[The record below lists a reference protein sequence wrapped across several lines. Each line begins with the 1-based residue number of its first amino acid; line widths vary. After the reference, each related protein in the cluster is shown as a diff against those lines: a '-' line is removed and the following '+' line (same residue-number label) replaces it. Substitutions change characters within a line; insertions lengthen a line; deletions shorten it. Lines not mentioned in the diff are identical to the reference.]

1 MILDVWVSKHGGT
14 FIRDTLTFDEAVLT
28 VVIDD
33 DEVCLKLVTG
43 FGSLLLTDGGVVVL
57 ETGGTVLGPALR
69 AWPVV
74 LWNTIN
80 PLVVILIVLGFY
92 IPSTAASA

>member
-1 MILDVWVSKHGGT
+1 MTSPGTLNVWVSEHAGT
-14 FIRDTLTFDEAVLT
+14 FITDTLTFDKAVLT

-33 DEVCLKLVTG
+33 DEVCPKLVTG
-43 FGSLLLTDGGVVVL
+43 FGSLSLTDGGVIVL

-69 AWPVV
+69 AWPVL

-80 PLVVILIVLGFY
+80 PL
-92 IPSTAASA
+92 S